1 MKQLAGD
8 RAFAFRAQ
16 TMRWGFRFLALV
28 LCLLPAAR
36 AQERAGDFP
45 TKPVRIILPFAAG
58 GPSDILSRFIGQQL
72 SELWHQPVVVDNKTG
87 AGGVIGTEMLARA
100 PADGY
105 TLGIGSVGTH
115 AINATLFAKLP
126 YDVIT
131 DFAPITLLASYPT
144 LLVVHPSVPANS
156 VKELVALLKANPDRY
171 SFSSAGLG
179 SSAHLVGEMF
189 KLASSVRMTHIPYKG
204 DAPALNDLVA
214 GQVQLMFTNLSATA
228 MGFVQNGRLRALA
241 VTSPERSAFAPGV
254 PALAESLPGFQAR
267 TWVGIFAPGKVPP
280 DIVAKIYADIARV
293 MQLPAVRSRF
303 QEFGAAIG
311 GNTPAEF
318 ASYVKS
324 EVDLWR
330 PVVTAS
336 GAKAE

>member
-1 MKQLAGD
+1 MAGHPT
-8 RAFAFRAQ
+8 FTLRAQ
-16 TMRWGFRFLALV
+16 TMRRGFCCVALV
-28 LCLLPAAR
+28 SCLLPAAR
-36 AQERAGDFP
+36 AQERAADFP
-45 TKPVRIILPFAAG
+45 SKPVRIILPFAAG

-72 SELWHQPVVVDNKTG
+72 SELWHQPVVVDNKAG

-126 YDVIT
+126 YDAIA
-131 DFAPITLLASYPT
+131 DFTPITLLASYPT
-144 LLVVHPSVPANS
+144 LLVVHPSVPATS
-156 VKELVALLKANPDRY
+156 VRELVSLLKASPDRY

-189 KLASSVRMTHIPYKG
+189 KLASATRMTHIPYKG

-214 GQVQLMFTNLSATA
+214 GQVQIMFTNLSANA

-241 VTSPERSAFAPGV
+241 VTSPERSAYAPGV
-254 PALAESLPGFQAR
+254 PTLAETLPGFQAR
-267 TWVGIFAPGKVPP
+267 TWVGIFAPGKTPP
-280 DIVAKIYADIARV
+280 EIVAKIYADIARV

-303 QEFGAAIG
+303 QEFGATIG

-318 ASYVKS
+318 AAYVKS
-324 EVDLWR
+324 EVELWR